1 MKRRKDSTARQM
13 NLDDEIRRRREEV
26 IRAAQPPKVAPVEID
41 VPDMYVFVGRW
52 GRAWRSWQDADQTTQ
67 EEADLQRLCR
77 SMDACDTLEDLCRRY
92 AGEERSG
99 ILDVACFV
107 VGRDIERR
115 MNRPE
120 GALPSPRR

>member
-1 MKRRKDSTARQM
+1 MGADDARQM
-13 NLDDEIRRRREEV
+13 NLDDELRRRREEV
-26 IRAAQPPKVAPVEID
+26 IQEAQAPKVAPAEID
-41 VPDMYVFVGRW
+41 VHDMYVFIGRW
-52 GRAWRSWQDADQTTQ
+52 GRAWRAWHESDQTTQ
-67 EEADLQRLCR
+67 EEAAMRRVCDSL
-77 SMDACDTLEDLCRRY
+77 DVCDTLEGLCRRY

>member
-13 NLDDEIRRRREEV
+13 TTDDEIRRRRDEV
-26 IRAAQPPKVAPVEID
+26 IREARAPKAAPVEID
-41 VPDMYVFVGRW
+41 VHDMYVFIGRW
-52 GRAWRSWQDADQTTQ
+52 GRAWRAWQESDHTAQ
-67 EEADLQRLCR
+67 EDADLQRLCN
-77 SMDACDTLEDLCRRY
+77 SLDVCDTLEGLCRRY
-92 AGEERSG
+92 AGEERSE

-120 GALPSPRR
+120 GALPSRRR

>member
-1 MKRRKDSTARQM
+1 MGADDARQM

-26 IRAAQPPKVAPVEID
+26 IREARAPRQPPAEID
-41 VPDMYVFVGRW
+41 VHDMHVFIGRW
-52 GRAWRSWQDADQTTQ
+52 GRAWRAWQECDHTTR
-67 EEADLQRLCR
+67 EEADMRRIRGSL
-77 SMDACDTLEDLCRRY
+77 DACDTLEGLCRRY
-92 AGEERSG
+92 AGEERSE

-115 MNRPE
+115 MGRKE